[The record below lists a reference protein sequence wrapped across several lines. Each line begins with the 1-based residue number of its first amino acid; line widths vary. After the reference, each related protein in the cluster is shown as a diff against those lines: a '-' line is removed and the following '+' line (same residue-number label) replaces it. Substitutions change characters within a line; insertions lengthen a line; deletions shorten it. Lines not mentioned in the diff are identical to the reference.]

1 MLKEK
6 EEEKEEKKQS
16 SVCRPT
22 PVYYHMNIADTYR
35 LFRHFEIKLPNFFQ
49 TLSDSEKEEI
59 MHEYSDAF
67 RQTQTDIIYESIRV
81 WFRNNKMFPYAKDLK
96 PIVQEVVATYYHKKY
111 PGHGKIYY
119 NDADMK
125 RIDWDSIPE
134 DIEARM
140 TYRPDPNDE
149 ERNELLK
156 QAQRMQINR
165 IQKTWIRD
173 MKTTLPA
180 MYEME
185 RK

>member
-1 MLKEK
+1 
-6 EEEKEEKKQS
+6 
-16 SVCRPT
+16 
-22 PVYYHMNIADTYR
+22 
-35 LFRHFEIKLPNFFQ
+35 
-49 TLSDSEKEEI
+49 
-59 MHEYSDAF
+59 
-67 RQTQTDIIYESIRV
+67 
-81 WFRNNKMFPYAKDLK
+81 
-96 PIVQEVVATYYHKKY
+96 
-111 PGHGKIYY
+111 
-119 NDADMK
+119 MK